1 MREKYAEPVKLI
13 NTPSDLAAAARHLA
27 GQSVI
32 AGDLEADSMFHFK
45 ERICLIQMAAPDMI
59 YIIDPL
65 AVTDMSPL
73 KPVLENRDIRK
84 IFHGADY
91 DVRSLYRDFN
101 ISIENLFDTE
111 LAARFLGYAET
122 GLNAM
127 IKQQFNIELEKK
139 FQKKDW
145 SQRPLPDEMVT
156 YAADDV
162 RYLIALY
169 EHLEQALQAKG
180 RLDWAM
186 EEFAYIAAVRPE
198 PGDGRPLFLR
208 CKGAGRLDSK
218 SLAVLE
224 SLLEMRLEK
233 AQQKDRPPFKVM
245 GTAPLI
251 ALAQTRPKSM
261 KNLESQNILS
271 RRQVQMYGP
280 DILRAIKAGAS
291 VPADQRPHYPRNDR
305 QRPSA
310 ATTQKIRQL
319 KRWREKEAKRL
330 AIDPGVFFSNAQINA
345 LVEAAPTASDELYAI
360 PALKKWQ
367 IREYGDQLIKIIN
380 QREKT

>member
-1 MREKYAEPVKLI
+1 MMPQKQAEPVQLI
-13 NTPSDLAAAARHLA
+13 NTSADLAAAAGHLA

-45 ERICLIQMAAPDMI
+45 ERICLIQMAAPDII

-65 AVTDMSPL
+65 AVSDMAPL
-73 KPVLENRDIRK
+73 KPVLENRGIRK

-111 LAARFLGYAET
+111 LASRFLGYAET

-127 IKQQFNIELEKK
+127 IRQQFGIELEKK

-145 SQRPLPDEMVT
+145 SQRPLPDEMII
-156 YAADDV
+156 YAGDDV

-169 EHLEQALQAKG
+169 KRLKQALEAKG
-180 RLDWAM
+180 RLEWAM
-186 EEFAYIAAVRPE
+186 EEFEYIASVRSE
-198 PGDGRPLFLR
+198 PGEARPLFLR
-208 CKGAGRLDSK
+208 CKGAGRLDPK
-218 SLAVLE
+218 NLAVLE
-224 SLLEMRLEK
+224 ALLEMRLEK
-233 AQQKDRPPFKVM
+233 ARQKDRPPFKIM
-245 GTAPLI
+245 GTQALLE
-251 ALAQTRPKSM
+251 LAQARPGSM
-261 KNLESQNILS
+261 KKLASLNILT
-271 RRQVQMYGP
+271 RRQTQMHGP

-291 VPADQRPHYPRNDR
+291 VPADQRPHYPRDVR

-310 ATTQKIRQL
+310 AATQKIRRL
-319 KRWREKEAKRL
+319 KRWREQEAKRL
-330 AIDPGVFFSNAQINA
+330 AIDPGVFFSNAQIKA
-345 LVEAAPTASDELYAI
+345 LVETSPTGIDDLEAL

-380 QREKT
+380 QRNT

>member
-65 AVTDMSPL
+65 AVTDMAPL

-101 ISIENLFDTE
+101 ISMQNLFDTE
-111 LAARFLGYAET
+111 LAGRFLGYAET

-127 IKQQFNIELEKK
+127 IKQQFDIELEKK

-145 SQRPLPDEMVT
+145 SQRPLPNEMVT

-180 RLDWAM
+180 RLEWAF
-186 EEFAYIAAVRPE
+186 EEFAHIAAVRPE
-198 PGDGRPLFLR
+198 PSDGRPLFLR
-208 CKGAGRLDSK
+208 CKGAGRLDPK
-218 SLAVLE
+218 SLTVLE
-224 SLLEMRLEK
+224 ALLEMRLEK
-233 AQQKDRPPFKVM
+233 ARQKDRPPFKVM

-251 ALAQTRPKSM
+251 ALAQARPKSM

-271 RRQVQMYGP
+271 RRQIQMYGP
-280 DILRAIKAGAS
+280 DILRAIKTGGS
-291 VPADQRPHYPRNDR
+291 VPADQRPHYPRNAR

-345 LVEAAPTASDELYAI
+345 LVEAVPTASDELDAI